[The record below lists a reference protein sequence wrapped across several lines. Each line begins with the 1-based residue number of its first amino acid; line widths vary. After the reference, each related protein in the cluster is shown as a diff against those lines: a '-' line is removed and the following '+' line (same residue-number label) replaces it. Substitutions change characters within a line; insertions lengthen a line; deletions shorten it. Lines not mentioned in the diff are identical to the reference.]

1 MRDTFSEIPNVPIQT
16 ATDKNKAKALNLAV
30 CVFLLLVFTGP
41 LRASLDPSKEI
52 RKFHQDTW
60 GIDQGLPQNSV
71 YTILQTG
78 DGYIWFG
85 TELGLVR
92 FDGLRFQVFDK
103 NNTPGIEDNNI
114 AALLEDH
121 RGTLWIGTSSGGVTR
136 YNGKEFTPLTAK
148 DGLPNDS
155 VHAIVEDPLGDIW
168 IGTNAGLARIHNQ
181 RITVY
186 KKSGGLAGEQIFALA
201 VGLDRKLWIGAQEG
215 LTSFRDGKFTS
226 YKGAPGLP
234 DSPVRSLFASADG
247 SVLIG
252 MNGGGLSEWRHGRF
266 TNTTKRNGLPDNG
279 VPALLVDQSGSL
291 WIGTYGGGLCRRS
304 NETFSYYTRKDGL
317 PIDDVR
323 ALYEDRDGFLW
334 IGTGGG
340 GLVRLSAG
348 RLFTS
353 YGEREGLSS
362 DTALPVM
369 EDRRGD
375 VWIGTNG
382 GGLDRFHNGKFTAYT
397 SRNGLPGNVIFSL
410 AEDRQGDLWIGTHD
424 GLGRLSRGHFSTYT
438 TRDGLPVNVVGI
450 AFVDHA
456 GTLWLG
462 SRKGLTRK
470 DGNTFTT
477 FTTKDGLSN
486 NSVSSIG
493 EDHAGNLW
501 VGTRGGGANRFAG
514 GKFEVF
520 NTKQGLSNDT
530 VGAFHEDTDGVL
542 WIATSAG
549 LNRLKNGKIASFTAK
564 DGLLDDEILWILE
577 DDANNLWLSSSRGV
591 FRVSKQDLADYA
603 DKKLDRIPSLSY
615 GVSDGM
621 NTTECNGGIQPAGWR
636 GFDGRMWFPT
646 MKGVVV
652 FDPKQAVAVTP
663 PPTVLMESARVG
675 GIDADTRSF
684 LEVPPGNGDLEF
696 HYAAPN
702 FISPR
707 KTIFKYKLD
716 GYDKDWVDAGNR
728 RMAFYTNI
736 PPHAYLFHV
745 VAGNG
750 DGSWSRE
757 AKFAFRLG
765 AFFYQ
770 TLWFQGVC
778 AFCLSATGLALYAS
792 HVRSVEGR
800 ERALESRVDERM
812 SELRNALG
820 ERQRAERELVKA
832 KQSAEEASRVK
843 GEFLANMSHEIRTPM
858 NGIVGMTELALA
870 TDLTPEQYEYLGMIK
885 YSADSLLTVIND
897 ILDFSKVEAGKL
909 DFEPIDFN
917 LRDSLDD
924 TLRLVAFRAGQKGLE
939 VVCELGE
946 TVPEM
951 VRTDPTRLRQIVLN
965 LLANAVKFTQ
975 RGEVVLQVACDSK
988 DEAGALLHFIVRDTG
1003 IGIPRE
1009 KLTTIFEA
1017 FSQADSSTTRK
1028 FGGTGLGLAICHR
1041 LVHLMG
1047 GKIWVESEEGIGS
1060 RFHFTIRTQASETKP
1075 SGTGALAE
1083 LAGLSV
1089 LVVEDHVTSRRVLR
1103 EQLARWGMRALAA
1116 PTVNEALLR
1125 LRQAKHAGEPF
1136 SLVITDV
1143 HLPDGDGFA
1152 LIEKMNRQPALAD
1165 AGIMMFTPGHKLV
1178 EAARC
1183 RDMGVAA
1190 YITKPIRAN
1199 ELREALQ
1206 AAHAQTLSQPGEAQA
1221 LLRPEGAPLEKRL
1234 GRALR
1239 ILLAEDNP
1247 VNQRL
1252 TLRLLEKRGH
1262 TVVAAA
1268 DGVEALEALD
1278 RHAFDLVLM
1287 DVQMP
1292 RMDGFQVTA
1301 ILREREKLTGG
1312 HLPIFAMT
1320 AHVLKG
1326 DEERCLTAGMDGY
1339 IPKPISPQALIAVVE
1354 SISAPLSSAASA

>member
-1 MRDTFSEIPNVPIQT
+1 LSIGVW
-16 ATDKNKAKALNLAV
+16 AL
-30 CVFLLLVFTGP
+30 LLLVLAWP
-41 LRASLDPSKEI
+41 LKASLDPSKEI
-52 RKFHQDTW
+52 REFHQDTW

-71 YTILQTG
+71 YTILQTA

-103 NNTPGIEDNNI
+103 NTTPGLEDNNI
-114 AALLEDH
+114 AALLEDR

-136 YNGKEFTPLTAK
+136 YSGRNFTPLTAK
-148 DGLPNDS
+148 DGLPNNS
-155 VHAIVEDPLGDIW
+155 VHAIVEDTFGDIW
-168 IGTNAGLARIHNQ
+168 IGTNAGLARIHNK

-186 KKSGGLAGEQIFALA
+186 RKGDGLPGEQIFALA
-201 VGLDRKLWIGAQEG
+201 TGLDGAVWIGAQEG
-215 LTSFRDGKFTS
+215 LASYRDGKFTS
-226 YKGAPGLP
+226 YKGTAGLP
-234 DSPVRSLFASADG
+234 DSPVRSLSASGDG
-247 SVLIG
+247 SVFIG
-252 MNGGGLSEWRHGRF
+252 MNGGGLSEWRNGRF
-266 TNTTKRNGLPDNG
+266 ANINKTSGLPDNG
-279 VPALLVDQSGSL
+279 VPALLVDQRGSL
-291 WIGTYGGGLCRRS
+291 WIGTYGGGLCRRWKGS
-304 NETFSYYTRKDGL
+304 FNYYKKKDGL

-323 ALYEDRDGFLW
+323 ALFEDRDGYLW

-369 EDRRGD
+369 QDSHGD
-375 VWIGTNG
+375 VWVGTNG
-382 GGLDRFHNGKFTAYT
+382 AGLNRLHNGKFTVYT
-397 SRNGLPGNVIFSL
+397 NKDGLAGNVVFSL
-410 AEDRQGDLWIGTHD
+410 AEDRNNDLWIGTHD
-424 GLGRLSRGHFSTYT
+424 GLSRLSRGHFSSYS
-438 TRDGLPVNVVGI
+438 TRDGLPLNVVSI
-450 AFVDHA
+450 VFVDHA

-470 DGNTFTT
+470 DGNKFTT

-486 NSVSSIG
+486 NSISSIA
-493 EDHAGNLW
+493 EDRRGNLW
-501 VGTRGGGANRFAG
+501 VGTRGGGANRFSG
-514 GKFEVF
+514 GRFEVF
-520 NTKQGLSNDT
+520 DTKSGLSNDT
-530 VGAFHEDTDGVL
+530 VGAFYEDSDGVL
-542 WIATSAG
+542 WIATSGG
-549 LNRLKNGKIASFTAK
+549 LNRLKNGKITSFTAK

-577 DDANNLWLSSSRGV
+577 DDSNNLWMSTSRGV
-591 FRVSKQDLADYA
+591 FRMAKQDLANYA
-603 DKKLDRIPSLSY
+603 DKKMDRIPALSY

-621 NTTECNGGIQPAGWR
+621 TTTECNGGGIQPAGWR
-636 GFDGRMWFPT
+636 GLDGRMWFPT

-652 FDPKQAVAVTP
+652 FDPKKAVLVTP
-663 PPTVLMESARVG
+663 PPTVLMESARIG
-675 GIDADTRSF
+675 GVDADTRSF
-684 LEVPPGNGDLEF
+684 FEAPPGNGDLEF
-696 HYAAPN
+696 HYSAPN
-702 FISPR
+702 FISPQ

-716 GYDKDWVDAGNR
+716 GYDRDWVDAGNR

-745 VAGNG
+745 VASNG

-757 AKFAFRLG
+757 ARFPFRLG

-770 TLWFQGVC
+770 TLWFQGLC
-778 AFCLSATGLALYAS
+778 AFCVSAIALALYAS
-792 HVRSVEGR
+792 HVRSIEGR
-800 ERALESRVDERM
+800 ERALEARVDERM

-832 KQSAEEASRVK
+832 KQAAEEASRVK
-843 GEFLANMSHEIRTPM
+843 SEFLANMSHEIRTPM

-870 TDLTPEQYEYLGMIK
+870 TDLNPEQYEYLGMIK

-924 TLRLVAFRAGQKGLE
+924 TLRLVAFRADQKGLE
-939 VVCELGE
+939 VVCELAE
-946 TVPEM
+946 AVPEM

-965 LLANAVKFTQ
+965 LLGNAVKFTQ
-975 RGEVVLQVACDSK
+975 RGEVVLQVACESK
-988 DEAGALLHFIVRDTG
+988 DEGGALLHFIVRDTG

-1017 FSQADSSTTRK
+1017 FSQADSSTTRR

-1041 LVHLMG
+1041 LVQLMG
-1047 GKIWVESEEGIGS
+1047 GKIWVESMEGSGS
-1060 RFHFTIRTQASETKP
+1060 QFHFTIRTEASETKP
-1075 SGTGALAE
+1075 TDGGPIPE
-1083 LAGLSV
+1083 LAGVPV
-1089 LVVEDHVTSRRVLR
+1089 LLVDDHVTSRRVLR
-1103 EQLARWGMRALAA
+1103 EQLARWGMRAIGA
-1116 PTVNEALLR
+1116 PTVREALVR
-1125 LRQAKHAGEPF
+1125 LRQAQNSGAPF

-1143 HLPDGDGFA
+1143 HLPDGDGFT
-1152 LIEKMNRQPALAD
+1152 LIEKINRQPSLAD
-1165 AGIMMFTPGHKLV
+1165 ASIMMFTPGHKLV

-1183 RDMGVAA
+1183 RDLGVVA
-1190 YITKPIRAN
+1190 YITKPIRAH
-1199 ELREALQ
+1199 ELREALK
-1206 AAHAQTLSQPGEAQA
+1206 AAHAKAMSHPGEAQA
-1221 LLRPEGAPLEKRL
+1221 LVRPDGAPIEKRT
-1234 GRALR
+1234 GRSLR

-1247 VNQRL
+1247 INQRL
-1252 TLRLLEKRGH
+1252 TFRLLEKRGH
-1262 TVVAAA
+1262 AVVAAA

-1278 RHAFDLVLM
+1278 RDAFDLVLM

-1292 RMDGFQVTA
+1292 QMDGFQVTA
-1301 ILREREKLTGG
+1301 IVREREKLTGG

-1339 IPKPISPQALIAVVE
+1339 IPKPISPKALIAVVE
-1354 SISAPLSSAASA
+1354 SVALPLSSAAASA

>member
-1 MRDTFSEIPNVPIQT
+1 MTKSQ
-16 ATDKNKAKALNLAV
+16 AKALDF
-30 CVFLLLVFTGP
+30 CVWTLLLLILTVP
-41 LRASLDPSKEI
+41 LTASLNPLKEI
-52 RKFHQDTW
+52 REFHQDVW

-71 YTILQTG
+71 YTILQTS

-114 AALLEDH
+114 AALVEDR
-121 RGTLWIGTSSGGVTR
+121 RGMLWVGTGSGGVTR
-136 YNGKEFTPLTAK
+136 YSGRKFAPLTVK
-148 DGLPNDS
+148 DGLPDNS
-155 VHAIVEDPLGDIW
+155 VHAIVEDTFGDIW
-168 IGTNAGLARIHNQ
+168 IGTNAGLARIHN
-181 RITVY
+181 RRVTVY
-186 KKSGGLAGEQIFALA
+186 KKADGLAGEQIFALA
-201 VGLDRKLWIGAQEG
+201 VGLDGTLWIGAQEG
-215 LTSFRDGKFTS
+215 LTAFQDGKFTN
-226 YKGAPGLP
+226 YKGIAGLP
-234 DSPVRSLFASADG
+234 DSPVRSLFASPDG

-252 MNGGGLSEWRHGRF
+252 MNGGGLSEWRKGRF
-266 TNTTKRNGLPDNG
+266 TNITKKNGLPDNG
-279 VPALLVDQSGSL
+279 VPSLLVDQAGSV
-291 WIGTYGGGLCRRS
+291 WIGTYGGGLCRRFG
-304 NETFSYYTRKDGL
+304 ETFSYYKKKDGL

-323 ALYEDRDGFLW
+323 ALFEDRDGYLW
-334 IGTGGG
+334 VGTGGG

-369 EDRRGD
+369 EDSLGD

-382 GGLDRFHNGKFTAYT
+382 AGLNRWHDGKFTAFT
-397 SRNGLPGNVIFSL
+397 TKQGLVGNVVFSL
-410 AEDRQGDLWIGTHD
+410 AEDPQGGLWIGTHD
-424 GLGRLSRGHFSTYT
+424 GLSRLRRGHFLTYT
-438 TRDGLPVNVVGI
+438 MRDGLPVNVVSI
-450 AFVDHA
+450 VFVDHL

-470 DGNTFTT
+470 DGNQFTT
-477 FTTKDGLSN
+477 FTTKDGLSS
-486 NSVSSIG
+486 NSISSIA
-493 EDHAGNLW
+493 EDRRGNLW

-514 GKFEVF
+514 GKFEVW
-520 NTKQGLSNDT
+520 NTARGLSNDT
-530 VGAFHEDTDGVL
+530 VEAFHEDNDGVL
-542 WIATSAG
+542 WIATSGG

-577 DDANNLWLSSSRGV
+577 DDANNLWMSSSRGV
-591 FRVSKQDLADYA
+591 FRVAKQDLADYA
-603 DKKLDRIPSLSY
+603 DKKLDRIPALSY

-621 NTTECNGGIQPAGWR
+621 NTTECNGGGIEPAGWR
-636 GFDGRMWFPT
+636 GHNGRMWFPT

-652 FDPKQAVAVTP
+652 VDPKKAVVVTP

-675 GIDADTRSF
+675 GVDADTRSF

-696 HYAAPN
+696 HYSAPN
-702 FISPR
+702 FISPQ
-707 KTIFKYKLD
+707 KIVFKYKLD
-716 GYDKDWVDAGNR
+716 GYDRDWVDAGSR

-745 VAGNG
+745 VAKNG
-750 DGSWSRE
+750 EGSWSRE

-770 TLWFQGVC
+770 TLWFQGLC
-778 AFCLSATGLALYAS
+778 AFCVSAIALALYAS
-792 HVRSVEGR
+792 HVRSIEGR
-800 ERALESRVDERM
+800 ERALEARVDERM

-843 GEFLANMSHEIRTPM
+843 SEFLANMSHEIRTPM
-858 NGIVGMTELALA
+858 NGIVGMAELALA
-870 TDLTPEQYEYLGMIK
+870 TDLNPEQYEYLGMIK

-924 TLRLVAFRAGQKGLE
+924 TLRLVAFRADQKGLE
-939 VVCELGE
+939 AVCELAE
-946 TVPEM
+946 NVPEM

-965 LLANAVKFTQ
+965 LLGNAVKFTQ
-975 RGEVVLQVACDSK
+975 RGEVVLQVACESK
-988 DEAGALLHFIVRDTG
+988 DEGGALLHFIVRDTG

-1009 KLTTIFEA
+1009 KLTSIFEA
-1017 FSQADSSTTRK
+1017 FSQGDSSTTRK

-1047 GKIWVESEEGIGS
+1047 GKIWVESEEGSGS
-1060 RFHFTIRTQASETKP
+1060 QFHFTIRTDASQTKP
-1075 SGTGALAE
+1075 SESGVIPE
-1083 LAGLSV
+1083 LAGVPV
-1089 LVVEDHVTSRRVLR
+1089 LVVDDHVTSRRVLR
-1103 EQLARWGMRALAA
+1103 DQLARWGMRAIAA
-1116 PTVNEALLR
+1116 PSVKEALVR
-1125 LRQAKHAGEPF
+1125 LRQAKNSAEPF
-1136 SLVITDV
+1136 SLVMTDV
-1143 HLPDGDGFA
+1143 HLPDGDGFT
-1152 LIEKMNRQPALAD
+1152 LIEKINRQPALAD
-1165 AGIMMFTPGHKLV
+1165 ASIMMFTPGHKLV

-1183 RDMGVAA
+1183 RDLGVVA
-1190 YITKPIRAN
+1190 YITKPIRAH
-1199 ELREALQ
+1199 ELREALK
-1206 AAHAQTLSQPGEAQA
+1206 AAHSKALVQPGEALPQVQ
-1221 LLRPEGAPLEKRL
+1221 PEGLPVEKRT
-1234 GRALR
+1234 GRSLR

-1247 VNQRL
+1247 INQRL

-1262 TVVAAA
+1262 AVVAAA

-1278 RHAFDLVLM
+1278 RDVFDLVLM

-1292 RMDGFQVTA
+1292 QMDGFQVTA
-1301 ILREREKLTGG
+1301 IVREREKLTGG

-1339 IPKPISPQALIAVVE
+1339 IPKPISPKALIAVVE
-1354 SISAPLSSAASA
+1354 SVSVPLSSAAASA